1 MAEFAELEARDG
13 VRFSF
18 NVWPSSRFEAA
29 RVAVPLGCIWTP
41 AKKIN
46 GLLVLPYEPVLC
58 KTCAAVLNPYARID
72 FVTKTWLCPFC
83 HKKNTF
89 PPHYAQIAEHAL
101 PGELIPTSTTV
112 EYELPQPRTLLP
124 PVVVFVV
131 DMVNIREEIEALSA
145 SLINTITLI
154 PENVRIGLVMYARD
168 VFVYELGASEVIK
181 SHMIKGDTAVTT
193 QQLQELLFSPAGGGS
208 GVSYTRTQMLD
219 SLFLV
224 AREHSEFPLSEILE
238 DTQPSNW
245 PCGLGERQHRCTGAA
260 ISVATALLE
269 LSAPAV
275 GSRIV
280 LCTGGECT
288 FGPGLVASFKQEEK
302 LRSHSDLAKGLA
314 PYTAAAEQFYQGIGV
329 RMSKVGIVCDLFAM
343 ALDQIGLL
351 EMRFLT
357 EMTGGHL
364 VNHESFQGG
373 TQGEVFSESLMKMF
387 EADEQGLLPMC
398 YNASI
403 EVRTANEFKISGAI
417 GPLVSKNEAH
427 SCVSEIEIGIGGTR
441 AWKMAGLDAT
451 TACSLYFEVTNAAN
465 QPAQGSAM
473 QMQLLCHYID
483 PAGHSRLRVTTI
495 ARKWAA
501 SNEIAQVGQS
511 FDQEAAAVLT
521 ARLVSWRAQREET
534 FDVMRWLDRMLI
546 RLCAKFGQY
555 KKDDPASFT
564 LPPNLSIFPQFM
576 FHLRRSQFLQVFN
589 SSPDETSY
597 FRYHLTKQS
606 IPNCLVMIQP
616 TLISYSLSAPPTPVL
631 LDNSQILPDRVLM
644 LDAFFWL
651 TVWTGETIAAWRNA
665 GYHEQAGYEN
675 VKQLL
680 EAPKADLKELV
691 EGRIP
696 VSRIIETDQH
706 KSQSRFLL
714 AKLNPSITHMSQ
726 QGPAAGYG
734 NGPSQTE
741 VVFTDD
747 VSLQVFVQHLG
758 KLAVQGQ

>member
-1 MAEFAELEARDG
+1 MEFAELEARDG
-13 VRFSF
+13 IRFSF

-29 RVAVPLGCIWTP
+29 RVAVPLSCIWTP
-41 AKKIN
+41 AKRIN
-46 GLLVLPYEPVLC
+46 GLLELPYEPVLC
-58 KTCAAVLNPYARID
+58 KHCAAVLNPYVRVD
-72 FVTKTWLCPFC
+72 FVTKTWTCPFC
-83 HKKNTF
+83 HKRTTF
-89 PPHYAQIAEHAL
+89 PPHYSQIAEHAL

-112 EYELPQPRTLLP
+112 EYKLPQARTLMP
-124 PVVVFVV
+124 SVVVFVV
-131 DMVNIREEIEALSA
+131 DIVNIESEIQALSA

-154 PENVRIGLVMYARD
+154 PENVRIGLVMYGRD
-168 VFVYELGASEVIK
+168 VFLYELGGSEIIK

-193 QQLQELLFSPAGGGS
+193 QELQELLFSPASGGP
-208 GVSYTRTQMLD
+208 GVCHTRAQMLD

-224 AREHSEFPLSEILE
+224 ARDHCEFVLSEILE
-238 DTQPSNW
+238 DMQASNW
-245 PCGLGERQHRCTGAA
+245 PVALGERQHRCTGAA
-260 ISVATALLE
+260 IAAATSLLE
-269 LSAPAV
+269 LGAPTV

-288 FGPGLVASFKQEEK
+288 HGPGLVASMKQEEK

-314 PYTAAAEQFYQGIGV
+314 PYTAAAEQFYQLLGT
-329 RMSKVGIVCDLFAM
+329 RMNKANIVCDVFAM
-343 ALDQIGLL
+343 ALDQLGLL

-364 VNHESFQGG
+364 VNHESFKGG
-373 TQGEVFSESLMKMF
+373 VQGEVFSDSLMKMF
-387 EADEQGLLPMC
+387 EVDENGLLPMC

-403 EVRTANEFKISGAI
+403 EVRTANEFKVCGAI

-427 SCVSEIEIGIGGTR
+427 SCVSEIETGIGGTR
-441 AWKMAGLDAT
+441 AWRMAGIDAT
-451 TACSLYFEVTNAAN
+451 TACSVYFEVTNAAN
-465 QPAQGSAM
+465 IPAQGSAM
-473 QMQLLCHYID
+473 QLQLLCHYID
-483 PAGHSRLRVTTI
+483 SAGNSRLRVTTI
-495 ARKWAA
+495 ARKWAG
-501 SNEIAQVGQS
+501 SNEIAQVGAS

-521 ARLVSWRAQREET
+521 ARLVSWRAQHEPV

-564 LPPNLSIFPQFM
+564 LPANISIFPQFM

-597 FRYHLTKQS
+597 YRYHLNKQS

-651 TVWTGETIAAWRNA
+651 TIWTGETIAAWRNA
-665 GYHEQAGYEN
+665 GYHEQPEYEN

-680 EAPKADLKELV
+680 DAPKADMKELV
-691 EGRIP
+691 QGRIP
-696 VSRIIETDQH
+696 VSRLIETDQH

-726 QGPAAGYG
+726 QAGYG
-734 NGPSQTE
+734 GASASTE